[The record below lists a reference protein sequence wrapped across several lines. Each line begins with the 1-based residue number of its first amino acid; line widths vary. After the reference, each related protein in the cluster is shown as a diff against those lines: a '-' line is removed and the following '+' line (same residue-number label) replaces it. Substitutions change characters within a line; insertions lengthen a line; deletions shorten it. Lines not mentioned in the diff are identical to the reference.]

1 MPNYQIQTNVFS
13 HFVKAGNRIL
23 GAYGTNFWRSWVYPL
38 YTPSGRTVVEN
49 FPFDHPFHNGIF
61 VGQNPVKVGDR
72 EGNFWAFPVKR
83 SHDDHIM
90 KKMGRMDAG
99 GHTISADGHR
109 GPDTRVTD
117 AGVRFTLKS
126 IWRDELEQPL
136 VDEERTVTLRALP
149 DATLCD
155 MTSCKTAA
163 YGAAEFTKTKFGS
176 IGARVEPRLLPPL
189 GGQVIGCLDDELR
202 RGTADE
208 VANGKPCDAVAYEND
223 VPGIGVYGL
232 CLMILDNSASPDRR
246 GPWFIRDYGMAMF
259 NATQN
264 DSIAVSPGGS
274 WTVALRVVAY
284 DGALTSERMAAWTRQ
299 V

>member
-1 MPNYQIQTNVFS
+1 MQDYHIHTNVQS

-23 GAYGTNFWRSWVYPL
+23 GAYGTNFWRSWVYPF

-61 VGQNPVKVGDR
+61 VGQNPVKVGAR

-83 SHDDHIM
+83 NHDDHIM
-90 KKMGRMDAG
+90 KKFGRMDPQG
-99 GHTISADGHR
+99 EPTNE
-109 GPDTRVTD
+109 VTE

-126 IWRDELEQPL
+126 IWRDEQEQPL
-136 VDEERTVTLRALP
+136 VDEERTVVLRALP
-149 DATLCD
+149 DATVCD
-155 MTSCKTAA
+155 MSSRKTAA

-176 IGARVEPRLLPPL
+176 IGVRVEPRLLPPL
-189 GGQVIGCLDDELR
+189 GGQVIGCVDGELH

-208 VANGKPCDAVAYEND
+208 VANQKACDAVAYEND
-223 VPGIGVYGL
+223 IPGVGVCGI

-246 GPWFIRDYGMAMF
+246 GPWFIRDYGMAMC

-264 DSIAVSPGGS
+264 ESIVVPSGGA
-274 WTVALRVVAY
+274 WTAALRVVAY
-284 DGALTSERMAAWTRQ
+284 DGALTPSRLAHWRK
-299 V
+299 